1 MKQIWNTLARIN
13 RALIMEAVEELQRRK
28 LRTLLTLLGMIF
40 GVGAIVAMLAVGE
53 GSRRE
58 ALRLVSELGL
68 NNLIVRT
75 KSLEQDTLREVRKR
89 SLGLS
94 SGDADALLSVVPG
107 AKSIALEK
115 EIKVDQLAGFGRI
128 ATAQALAVSIGY
140 AEHAGLTLRDGRWLN
155 EDDAATSAPVAVLG
169 ERLASNLF
177 PDGNALGQRIKLNH
191 VWLEIIGVLKSRALS
206 KTEFEGVK
214 LGLDDERLFVP
225 WETGRTRFR
234 FQNIEDEVDG
244 ISLRIADAAQATDAA
259 RVLQAVIDQRH
270 SGAEDTVLIVP
281 AGLYRQHQQT
291 QRIFTVVMSSI
302 AAVSLLVGGIGI
314 MNIMLAN
321 VLERR
326 REIGLKRALGAR
338 RRDVVDQF
346 LAEALV
352 IAIAGAVLGLV
363 LGVLVAYAIAALAGW
378 SVAWSP
384 LSMLIAIAACVAVG
398 VAFGVFPAQKAA
410 DLDPIA
416 ALRSE

>member
-1 MKQIWNTLARIN
+1 MN
-13 RALIMEAVEELQRRK
+13 RELIVEAVVELQRRK
-28 LRTLLTLLGMIF
+28 LRTGLTLLGMVF

-68 NNLIVRT
+68 NNVLIESKNIETDRLKEIRT
-75 KSLEQDTLREVRKR
+75 R

-94 SGDADALLSVVPG
+94 AADAAAALSVVPG
-107 AKSIALEK
+107 AESVALRK
-115 EIKVDQLAGFGRI
+115 EIKVDQLASGSNVVAG
-128 ATAQALAVSIGY
+128 QAFAVSPEY
-140 AEHAGLTLRDGRWLN
+140 AEHSGLHMGRGRWLTR
-155 EDDAATSAPVAVLG
+155 EDGATVAPVCVLGARLAATLLGNVDPVGKRV
-169 ERLASNLF
+169 
-177 PDGNALGQRIKLNH
+177 KLNH
-191 VWLEIIGVLKSRALS
+191 VWLEVVGVLADRALS
-206 KTEFEGVK
+206 KAEFEGVK

-225 WETGRTRFR
+225 WESGRARFK
-234 FQNIEDEVDG
+234 FATIEDEVDAV
-244 ISLRIADAAQATDAA
+244 SLRLDGSSAPDAAA
-259 RVLQAVIDQRH
+259 RVLQAVIEQRH
-270 SGAEDTVLIVP
+270 AGADDTKLIVP
-281 AGLYRQHQQT
+281 MGLYRQHQQT

-338 RRDVVDQF
+338 KRNVVDQF

-352 IAIAGAVLGLV
+352 IAVSGALC
-363 LGVLVAYAIAALAGW
+363 GVLLGAIAAYTIAALAGW

-384 LSMLIAIAACVAVG
+384 LTLLVAVALCISVG
-398 VAFGVFPAQKAA
+398 VAFGVFPARQAA
-410 DLDPIA
+410 ELDPIA
-416 ALRSE
+416 ALRSDG